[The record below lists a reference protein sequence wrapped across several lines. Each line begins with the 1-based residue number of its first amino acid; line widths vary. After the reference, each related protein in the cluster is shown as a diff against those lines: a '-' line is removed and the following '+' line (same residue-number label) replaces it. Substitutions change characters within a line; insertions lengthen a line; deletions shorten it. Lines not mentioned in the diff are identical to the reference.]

1 MILPEALVVHIQ
13 VTVHTQI
20 KTATDETLEVAD
32 TYKGRKLLTQFKNLT
47 AILNCHSTSFS
58 LVLKKITITECPQPW

>member
-32 TYKGRKLLTQFKNLT
+32 TYKGRKLLTQFKTTEPDPLC
-47 AILNCHSTSFS
+47 ISVTSS
-58 LVLKKITITECPQPW
+58 

>member
-32 TYKGRKLLTQFKNLT
+32 TYMYKGRKLLTQFKTTEPDPLC
-47 AILNCHSTSFS
+47 ISVTSS
-58 LVLKKITITECPQPW
+58 

>member
-47 AILNCHSTSFS
+47 AMQQNLILCVS
-58 LVLKKITITECPQPW
+58 Q

>member
-20 KTATDETLEVAD
+20 KTATDETLEVAEK
-32 TYKGRKLLTQFKNLT
+32 TPHTVQK
-47 AILNCHSTSFS
+47 LNCYTTEPDPLCISVTSS
-58 LVLKKITITECPQPW
+58 